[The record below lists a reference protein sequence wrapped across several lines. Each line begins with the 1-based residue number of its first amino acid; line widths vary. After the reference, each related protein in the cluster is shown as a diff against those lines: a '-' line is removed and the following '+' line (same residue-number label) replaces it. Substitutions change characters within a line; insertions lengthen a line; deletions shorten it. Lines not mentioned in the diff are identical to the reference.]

1 VSSAEDGPPG
11 PLLRTE
17 RLLLR
22 RWRAEDSAPFAQLN
36 ADPQVMEHFPATL
49 TRAQSDALI
58 EQIELCFKTHGYGA
72 WAVEVPGEIELA
84 GFVGL
89 WPQNDPRL
97 AFAPAVEIGW
107 RLSRIS
113 WGRGIATE
121 AATAALA
128 YGFDRLGIEEVV
140 SFTSAG
146 NARSRAVMERLGMRH
161 DPAEDFLHPQ
171 IDVAHRLAR
180 HVLYRLRA
188 GE

>member
-1 VSSAEDGPPG
+1 MSSAEDGPPG

-72 WAVEVPGEIELA
+72 WAVEV
-84 GFVGL
+84 
-89 WPQNDPRL
+89 
-97 AFAPAVEIGW
+97 
-107 RLSRIS
+107 
-113 WGRGIATE
+113 
-121 AATAALA
+121 
-128 YGFDRLGIEEVV
+128 DRLGIEEVV